1 MKHIPS
7 HTVIH
12 ILLTI
17 FARIFESKYYLLYA
31 MHYKLF
37 KSFGIFVDDWYNDLC
52 FVLITVKEKIV
63 TCQLF
68 DFYSNSF
75 VATVLI
81 FQYTYL
87 KK

>member
-1 MKHIPS
+1 
-7 HTVIH
+7 
-12 ILLTI
+12 
-17 FARIFESKYYLLYA
+17 

-52 FVLITVKEKIV
+52 FVLITVKEQIV

>member
-1 MKHIPS
+1 
-7 HTVIH
+7 
-12 ILLTI
+12 
-17 FARIFESKYYLLYA
+17 

-52 FVLITVKEKIV
+52 FALITVKEQIV

-87 KK
+87 AGEEVTCLVGFTLKFLYCLCKIIFFH